1 VDVAIG
7 ANQHRHVDTIA
18 ADIFHEIAEDGE
30 AGDDVK
36 AILRAY
42 RRDGR
47 YECQTDEPETSHR

>member
-30 AGDDVK
+30 AGDNVK
-36 AILRAY
+36 AILRARCFD
-42 RRDGR
+42 RRH
-47 YECQTDEPETSHR
+47 E